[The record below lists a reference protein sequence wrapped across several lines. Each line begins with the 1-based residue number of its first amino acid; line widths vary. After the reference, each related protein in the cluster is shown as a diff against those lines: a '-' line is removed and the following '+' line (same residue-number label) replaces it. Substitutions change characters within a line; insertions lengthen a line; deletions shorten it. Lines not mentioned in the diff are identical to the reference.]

1 MQENKPYFH
10 SNMKATFLILL
21 LMIPVLNGNCFS
33 QETPEQSLFTKAGDD
48 LEWENEGEVFRIG
61 AFGQNTLRFRS
72 SRSLH
77 IWDEIWNILPQP
89 DIKPVI
95 QILPGKAIISNG
107 NIRAE
112 IRENDGLITYLNKR
126 NEVLLKEA
134 YHHHVP
140 RFARQYKSRG
150 SEHFELMLTF
160 EAEKTE
166 HLYGMGQYPN
176 DCLDLKG
183 TVLELAQK
191 NTQISIPFLLSS
203 KGYGFIWN
211 NPSIGRADLS
221 MTNTSFSSKYAKQ
234 IDYFIFA
241 EGTPADLV
249 RRYSML
255 SGKSP
260 MMPAFATG
268 LWQSKLR
275 YSTQAELLSVAR
287 EYKKRNLPISVI
299 VADFFHWPHSGD
311 WRFDP
316 KFWPDPAAM
325 VKELD
330 SMGIK
335 LLVSVWPTV
344 ATESENYSLLVK
356 KNYLIRP
363 ETGVNAFLAFSGFL
377 TFVDVTNPEARQF
390 MWEKIK
396 KNYYDIGIRMFW
408 LDEAEPEI
416 DPLDYENV
424 RYLRGNGLEVSS
436 IYPFNFAQAF
446 YEGQTRAGQKDIIN
460 LIRCG
465 WIGSQRFGTVLW
477 SGDIYGDFE
486 TLRRQVKAG
495 LNISL
500 CGIPWW
506 NTDIGGF
513 FKSKDTPEQFHEV
526 LIRWFQFGAFCPVM
540 RMHGNRQP
548 MVKVEGSSVGSG
560 APNEVWSYGD
570 ETLKIMTRYLQV
582 REQLKPYILKHMEIA
597 SREGIPMM
605 RPLFFDFPK
614 DQVCYTIEDQYMFG
628 PDLLVAPVL
637 EYMASGRKIYFPS
650 GSNWT
655 DALTGKVY
663 KGGQTI
669 DYKVTLENIPVFC
682 KNEFDFRIK

>member
-1 MQENKPYFH
+1 MRKILFNSFIV
-10 SNMKATFLILL
+10 FLLFLVFI
-21 LMIPVLNGNCFS
+21 VNTVSS
-33 QETPEQSLFTKAGDD
+33 QTNPPESLFKINQNR
-48 LEWENEGEVFRIG
+48 LEWENEGEVFRIEP
-61 AFGQNTLRFRS
+61 FGLNALRFRS
-72 SRSLH
+72 TRSLH
-77 IWDEIWNILPQP
+77 ISDEIWNILPQP
-89 DIKPVI
+89 DLKPDIK
-95 QILPGKAIISNG
+95 ILEGKAIISNG

-112 IRENDGLITYLNKR
+112 IREKDGLVTYFNEK
-126 NEVLLKEA
+126 NEVLIKEA

-140 RFARQYKSRG
+140 RIARQYKSRG

-160 EAEKTE
+160 EALKTE

-191 NTQISIPFLLSS
+191 NTQICIPFLLSS
-203 KGYGFIWN
+203 RGYGFIWN

-221 MTNTSFSSKYAKQ
+221 LTHTSFSAQYARQ

-249 RRYSML
+249 RRYSAL
-255 SGKSP
+255 TGKSP
-260 MMPAFATG
+260 MMPSFATG

-275 YSTQAELLSVAR
+275 YSSQDELLTVAR

-299 VADFFHWPHSGD
+299 VADFFHWTYSGD
-311 WRFDP
+311 WKFDP

-335 LLVSVWPTV
+335 LLVSIWPTV
-344 ATESENYSLLVK
+344 QQESENYATLLK

-363 ETGVNAFLAFSGFL
+363 EVGVNAFLPFTGYL
-377 TFVDVTNPEARQF
+377 TFVDVTNPGARQF
-390 MWEKIK
+390 MWDKIK
-396 KNYYDIGIRMFW
+396 KNYYDLGIRMFW

-424 RYLRGNGLEVSS
+424 RYFKGNGLEMSS
-436 IYPFNFAQAF
+436 VYPFDFAQALF
-446 YEGQTRAGQKDIIN
+446 EGQTAAGQKDIIN

-465 WIGSQRFGTVLW
+465 WIGSQRYGTVLW

-513 FKSKDTPEQFHEV
+513 FKSKDTPEQFPEV

-548 MVKVEGSSVGSG
+548 MVKIEGSAVGSG
-560 APNEVWSYGD
+560 APNELWSYG
-570 ETLKIMTRYLQV
+570 EKTYGIMSRYLQV
-582 REQLKPYILKHMEIA
+582 REQLKPYILKHMDIA
-597 SREGIPMM
+597 SKEGIPVM
-605 RPLFFDFPK
+605 RPLFFDFPT
-614 DQVCYTIEDQYMFG
+614 DELCYSIEDQYMFG
-628 PDLLVAPVL
+628 PDLLICPVL
-637 EYMASGRKIYFPS
+637 EYGAGMRKVYFPA
-650 GSNWT
+650 GTAWK
-655 DALTGKVY
+655 DALTGKVF

-669 DYKVTLENIPVFC
+669 DYKVTIDNIPVFC
-682 KNEFDFRIK
+682 KNGFEFNIK

>member
-1 MQENKPYFH
+1 M
-10 SNMKATFLILL
+10 MKIFLLSVSLFLTLL
-21 LMIPVLNGNCFS
+21 TGRCLAGT
-33 QETPEQSLFTKAGDD
+33 QDQSLFSQIGNR
-48 LEWENEGEVFRIG
+48 LVWENEGEVFWIE
-61 AFGQNTLRFRS
+61 AYGQNTLRFRS
-72 SRSLH
+72 TRSLH
-77 IWDEIWNILPQP
+77 ISDEIWNILPQP
-89 DIKPVI
+89 VVNSSI
-95 QILPGKAIISNG
+95 QILPDKAVISNG
-107 NIRAE
+107 SIRAE
-112 IRENDGLITYLNKR
+112 IRENDGLVTYF
-126 NEVLLKEA
+126 NEKNEILLKEA

-140 RFARQYKSRG
+140 RIARQYKSKG
-150 SEHFELMLTF
+150 SDYFELMLTF

-183 TVLELAQK
+183 TVLDLAQK
-191 NTQISIPFLLSS
+191 NTQICIPFLLSS

-221 MTNTSFSSKYAKQ
+221 MTHTGFSAQYAKQ

-249 RRYSML
+249 RRYSDL
-255 SGKSP
+255 TGKSP

-275 YSTQAELLSVAR
+275 YSSQKELLSVAR

-299 VADFFHWPHSGD
+299 VADFFHWPNSGD
-311 WRFDP
+311 WKFDP
-316 KFWPDPAAM
+316 KFWPDPAGM
-325 VKELD
+325 VRELD

-344 ATESENYSLLVK
+344 ATESENYATMVK
-356 KNYLIRP
+356 KNYIMRP
-363 ETGVNAFLAFSGFL
+363 ELGVNAFLAFSGFL
-377 TFVDVTNPEARQF
+377 TFVDVTNPAARKF

-416 DPLDYENV
+416 DPLDYENI
-424 RYLRGNGLEVSS
+424 RYFRGNGLEMSS
-436 IYPFNFAQAF
+436 IYPYNFAQALF
-446 YEGQTRAGQKDIIN
+446 EGQTAAGQKDIIN
-460 LIRCG
+460 LIRCA

-477 SGDIYGDFE
+477 SGDIYGDFA

-548 MVKVEGSSVGSG
+548 VVKVEGSSVGSG
-560 APNEVWSYGD
+560 SPNEVWSYGE

-582 REQLKPYILKHMEIA
+582 REQLKPYILKNMEIA
-597 SREGIPMM
+597 SKEGIPMM
-605 RPLFFDFPK
+605 RPLFFDFPV
-614 DQVCYTIEDQYMFG
+614 DQLCYITEDQYMFG
-628 PDLLVAPVL
+628 PDLLIAPVL
-637 EYMASGRKIYFPS
+637 EYMAKTRKVYLPAGAS
-650 GSNWT
+650 WT
-655 DALTGKVY
+655 DAITGKVY
-663 KGGQTI
+663 KGGQTL
-669 DYKVTLENIPVFC
+669 DYKVTIDNIPVFC
-682 KNEFDFRIK
+682 KNGFSFKIK

>member
-1 MQENKPYFH
+1 MDGGRRILQSIKGAVMAALPLWPVHASASFH
-10 SNMKATFLILL
+10 
-21 LMIPVLNGNCFS
+21 
-33 QETPEQSLFTKAGDD
+33 
-48 LEWENEGEVFRIG
+48 
-61 AFGQNTLRFRS
+61 
-72 SRSLH
+72 
-77 IWDEIWNILPQP
+77 
-89 DIKPVI
+89 
-95 QILPGKAIISNG
+95 PG
-107 NIRAE
+107 
-112 IRENDGLITYLNKR
+112 
-126 NEVLLKEA
+126 
-134 YHHHVP
+134 
-140 RFARQYKSRG
+140 
-150 SEHFELMLTF
+150 
-160 EAEKTE
+160 
-166 HLYGMGQYPN
+166 
-176 DCLDLKG
+176 
-183 TVLELAQK
+183 
-191 NTQISIPFLLSS
+191 
-203 KGYGFIWN
+203 
-211 NPSIGRADLS
+211 
-221 MTNTSFSSKYAKQ
+221 
-234 IDYFIFA
+234 
-241 EGTPADLV
+241 
-249 RRYSML
+249 
-255 SGKSP
+255 
-260 MMPAFATG
+260 
-268 LWQSKLR
+268 
-275 YSTQAELLSVAR
+275 AR

-299 VADFFHWPHSGD
+299 VADFFHWPNSGD
-311 WRFDP
+311 WKFDP
-316 KFWPDPAAM
+316 KFWPDPKRM

-344 ATESENYSLLVK
+344 ATESENYATLVK

-377 TFVDVTNPEARQF
+377 TFVDVTNPAARQF

-416 DPLDYENV
+416 DPLDYENI
-424 RYLRGNGLEVSS
+424 RYLKGNGLEVSS
-436 IYPFNFAQAF
+436 VYPYNFAQAL
-446 YEGQTRAGQKDIIN
+446 YEGQKQAGQNDIIN

-465 WIGSQRFGTVLW
+465 WIGSQRFGAVLW

-513 FKSKDTPEQFHEV
+513 FRSKDTPEQFHEV

-540 RMHGNRQP
+540 RMHGKREP

-597 SREGIPMM
+597 SKEGIPMM

-614 DQVCYTIEDQYMFG
+614 DQVCYSIEEEYMFG

-637 EYMASGRKIYFPS
+637 EYKATSRKVYFPVGPS
-650 GSNWT
+650 WT
-655 DALTGKVY
+655 DALTGQVY

-669 DYKVTLENIPVFC
+669 DYEVNINDIPVFC
-682 KNEFDFRIK
+682 RNGFAFKIR

>member
-1 MQENKPYFH
+1 MQAKKYF
-10 SNMKATFLILL
+10 KGLIAIFVTFLCVNPAI
-21 LMIPVLNGNCFS
+21 N
-33 QETPEQSLFTKAGDD
+33 QTPTKESLFTQEGDK
-48 LEWENEGEVFRIG
+48 LIWQNEGEVFRIES
-61 AFGQNTLRFRS
+61 FGVNTLRFRS
-72 SRSLH
+72 TRSLV
-77 IWDEIWNILPQP
+77 ISDEIWNILPQP
-89 DIKPVI
+89 AVKPVI
-95 QILPGKAIISNG
+95 KITEGKAVISNG

-112 IRENDGLITYLNKR
+112 IRENDGLITYFNEK

-140 RFARQYKSRG
+140 RIARQYKSRG
-150 SEHFELMLTF
+150 SDRFELMLTF

-176 DCLDLKG
+176 DCLNLKG
-183 TVLELAQK
+183 CVLELAQK
-191 NTQISIPFLLSS
+191 NTQISIPFLLSD

-211 NPSIGRADLS
+211 NPAIGRADLS
-221 MTNTSFSSKYAKQ
+221 MTHTSFSAKYARQ

-241 EGTPADLV
+241 EGTPANLV
-249 RRYSML
+249 RRYSSL
-255 SGKSP
+255 TGKSP
-260 MMPAFATG
+260 AMPEFATG

-275 YSTQAELLSVAR
+275 YSSQEELLSVAR
-287 EYKKRNLPISVI
+287 EYKKRKLPISVI
-299 VADFFHWPHSGD
+299 VADFFHWPYSGD

-325 VKELD
+325 VRELD
-330 SMGIK
+330 SLEIK
-335 LLVSVWPTV
+335 LLVSIWPTV
-344 ATESENYSLLVK
+344 QQESENYTAMLR

-363 ETGVNAFLAFSGFL
+363 EVGVNAFLAFSGFM
-377 TFVDVTNPEARQF
+377 TFLDVTNPDARQF
-390 MWEKIK
+390 MWDKIK
-396 KNYYDIGIRMFW
+396 KNYYDLGIRMFW

-424 RYLRGNGLEVSS
+424 RYLKGNGLEMSS
-436 IYPFNFAQAF
+436 IYPYNFAQAL
-446 YEGQTRAGQKDIIN
+446 YEGQKAAGQTDIIN

-477 SGDIYGDFE
+477 SGDIYGDFA

-513 FKSKDTPEQFHEV
+513 FKSKDTPEQFPEV
-526 LIRWFQFGAFCPVM
+526 LIRWFQFGTFCPVM

-548 MVKVEGSSVGSG
+548 MVPVEGSKVGSG
-560 APNEVWSYGD
+560 QPNEVWSYGED
-570 ETLKIMTRYLQV
+570 TYGIMTKYLQV
-582 REQLKPYILKHMEIA
+582 REQLKPYIMKNMEIA
-597 SREGIPMM
+597 SKEGIPMM
-605 RPLFFDFPK
+605 RPLFFDFPGDK
-614 DQVCYTIEDQYMFG
+614 VCYTIEDQYMFG

-637 EYMASGRKIYFPS
+637 EYQAKSRTVYFPA
-650 GSNWT
+650 GATWK
-655 DALTGKVY
+655 DALTGKVF

-669 DYKVTLENIPVFC
+669 DYPVTLENIPVFC
-682 KNEFDFRIK
+682 RNDFNLKIK

>member
-1 MQENKPYFH
+1 MVNRIGQIC
-10 SNMKATFLILL
+10 ILL
-21 LMIPVLNGNCFS
+21 QFLFISGVFS
-33 QETPEQSLFTKAGDD
+33 QTAPAESLFTVSGNQ
-48 LEWENEGEVFRIG
+48 LTWENDGEIFRIES
-61 AFGQNTLRFRS
+61 FGVNTLRFRS
-72 SRSLH
+72 TKSLH
-77 IWDEIWNILPQP
+77 ISDEIWNILPQQEV
-89 DIKPVI
+89 KPVI
-95 QILPGKAIISNG
+95 QILGGKAIISNG
-107 NIRAE
+107 AIRAE
-112 IRENDGLITYLNKR
+112 IREKDGLITYFNSK
-126 NEVLLKEA
+126 NEVLLKES
-134 YHHHVP
+134 YHHHVT
-140 RFARQYKSRG
+140 RIARQYKSRG
-150 SEHFELMLTF
+150 SDHFELMQTF
-160 EAEKTE
+160 DAEKTE

-203 KGYGFIWN
+203 RGYGFIWN

-221 MTNTSFSSKYAKQ
+221 MTHTSFSAQYARQ

-241 EGTPADLV
+241 ESTPADLV
-249 RRYSML
+249 RHYSAL
-255 SGKSP
+255 TGKSP

-275 YSTQAELLSVAR
+275 YSSQEELLSVAR

-299 VADFFHWPHSGD
+299 VADFFHWTKSGD
-311 WRFDP
+311 WKFDP

-325 VKELD
+325 VKELE

-335 LLVSVWPTV
+335 LLVSIWPTV
-344 ATESENYSLLVK
+344 QQESENYATLLK

-363 ETGVNAFLAFSGFL
+363 EVGVNAFLPFTGYL
-377 TFVDVTNPEARQF
+377 TFVDVTNPGARKF
-390 MWEKIK
+390 MWDKIR
-396 KNYYDIGIRMFW
+396 KNYYDQGIRMFW

-424 RYLRGNGLEVSS
+424 RYYKGNGLEMSS
-436 IYPFNFAQAF
+436 IYPFHFAQAV
-446 YEGQTRAGQKDIIN
+446 YEGQVAAGQTEIIN
-460 LIRCG
+460 LVRCG
-465 WIGSQRFGTVLW
+465 WIGSQRFGMVLW

-526 LIRWFQFGAFCPVM
+526 LIRWYQYGVFCPVM

-548 MVKVEGSSVGSG
+548 IQPIEGSAVGSG
-560 APNEVWSYGD
+560 APNELWSYGD
-570 ETLKIMTRYLQV
+570 ESYQIMARYLQV

-597 SREGIPMM
+597 SKEGIPMM
-605 RPLFFDFPK
+605 RPLFFDFP
-614 DQVCYTIEDQYMFG
+614 DDELCYTTEDQYMFG
-628 PDLLVAPVL
+628 PDLLIAPVL
-637 EYMASGRKIYFPS
+637 EYQVNTRKVYFPAGAS
-650 GSNWT
+650 WK

-663 KGGQTI
+663 KGGHTI
-669 DYKVTLENIPVFC
+669 NYAVSLENIPVFC
-682 KNEFDFRIK
+682 RDGFEFKIK